1 MEIRGILYNEYYK
14 LELTIGQLYGLEKST
29 TKNLSVYGGVVM
41 SDFSRMIEEAK
52 RDIVILMDN
61 PKNIPWYMSS
71 SQLEMTIKELE
82 KMNEVRDKNMFFPYY
97 PKGIADCWDSSD
109 ELGKKL
115 LEILDAYKKL

>member
-1 MEIRGILYNEYYK
+1 
-14 LELTIGQLYGLEKST
+14 
-29 TKNLSVYGGVVM
+29 
-41 SDFSRMIEEAK
+41 
-52 RDIVILMDN
+52 MDN

-115 LEILDAYKKL
+115 LEISGRGECGSSSDISVDSEEKD